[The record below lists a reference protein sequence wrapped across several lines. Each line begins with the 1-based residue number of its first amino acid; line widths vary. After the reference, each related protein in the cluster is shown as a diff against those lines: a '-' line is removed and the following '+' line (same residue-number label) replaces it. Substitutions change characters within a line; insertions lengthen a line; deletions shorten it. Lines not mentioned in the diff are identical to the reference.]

1 MLLWVL
7 IASLTGAAILAVLI
21 PLSRPPAADNAAAHA
36 ARVYRDQL
44 AELERDKAEG
54 RISESEAEAARAE
67 IARRLIAADAE
78 AKETPARSETSM
90 PRRAIALVALIGIPA
105 LSLSLYLGL
114 GSPRLPGL
122 PLAAR
127 LSAPAAPN
135 DIDTLVAK
143 VEEHL
148 AEAPEDGRGWEVIA
162 PVYLRLGR
170 AEDAARANANAIR
183 ILGST
188 AARQSGLGEALLVAE
203 GGVVTEDARKAF
215 EAARALDPK
224 APGPRYYIAL
234 AAEQEGK
241 RDEAVKELNALLAE
255 APDDAPWRPLVV
267 QSLAR
272 LDPSATPAAGPTGEE
287 VAAAADMND
296 SDRTAMINGMVT
308 RLAARLKDEPNDV
321 DGWLR
326 LIRSY
331 VVLGRGEDAAEAA
344 RAALAGVEDANA
356 RGRVEALIAD
366 LGVTPA
372 GAGTQ

>member
-7 IASLTGAAILAVLI
+7 IASLTGAAILAVLM
-21 PLSRPPAADNAAAHA
+21 PLSRAPAADSSAAHA

-44 AELERDKAEG
+44 AELQRDKAEG

-78 AKETPARSETSM
+78 AKEPHPHTESRT

-114 GSPRLPGL
+114 GSPSLPGL

-148 AEAPEDGRGWEVIA
+148 AKAPEDGRGWEVIA

-170 AEDAARANANAIR
+170 AEDAARAYANAIR

-188 AARQSGLGEALLVAE
+188 AERQSGLGEALLVAE
-203 GGVVTEDARKAF
+203 GGIVTEDARKAF

-241 RDEAVKELNALLAE
+241 RDEAVKELSALLAE

-272 LDPSATPAAGPTGEE
+272 LDPSAAPAAGPTGDE
-287 VAAAADMND
+287 VAAAADMSD
-296 SDRTAMINGMVT
+296 GDRTAMINGMVT
-308 RLAARLKDEPNDV
+308 RLAARLKDEPTDV
-321 DGWLR
+321 DGWLQ

-372 GAGTQ
+372 GADTQ